1 MLSFQIKKW
10 DGAVCALVL
19 LAALV
24 LAAGLRLQARGREAT
39 VVISREGR
47 VLYEDRLEGPDRE
60 IPVDGDYPMTVVIRQ
75 GQVWVE
81 QSSCPGGDCREM
93 GKISAPGQSIACL
106 PNRVTVAV
114 RGDSPVDLVVG

>member
-1 MLSFQIKKW
+1 MLSFQMKKW

-47 VLYEDRLEGPDRE
+47 VLYEDRLEARTGR
-60 IPVDGDYPMTVVIRQ
+60 
-75 GQVWVE
+75 
-81 QSSCPGGDCREM
+81 
-93 GKISAPGQSIACL
+93 
-106 PNRVTVAV
+106 
-114 RGDSPVDLVVG
+114 SPWTATTP